1 MSQKMKSVLISAAVL
16 LLVGVAAK
24 SHFAERNANAADES
38 IVAADAIPPVNIP
51 SILGQSDE
59 VGSEFKLVL
68 LALLPHGFETNEMY
82 LDAGTYMFIIG
93 NRTGLKEVNFRFDRE
108 GKDRVGE
115 AIAGGRKRDWKQ
127 RFELTPGNYIVSA
140 NDNPEWSC
148 RIVVRP

>member
-1 MSQKMKSVLISAAVL
+1 MKSVLITAAVL

-24 SHFAERNANAADES
+24 SHFAGRQINAAVEPP
-38 IVAADAIPPVNIP
+38 AAEDGIPPVNIP
-51 SILGQSDE
+51 STLGQFDE
-59 VGSEFKLVL
+59 VGPEFKLVL

-93 NRTGLKEVNFRFDRE
+93 NRTGLKEVNFRIDRE
-108 GKDRVGE
+108 GKDRIGE
-115 AIAGGRKRDWKQ
+115 SIAGGRKRDWKQ
-127 RFELTPGNYIVSA
+127 RFELTPGNYVVSA